1 MSKEKN
7 NKICSGRVLTIEQFF
22 KENPQ
27 SIHVLNGD
35 KNRLGVML
43 NGAMIELGS
52 PAWQMVRNLPIFH
65 SVLFNEISIIY
76 HFNKNKK

>member
-1 MSKEKN
+1 MNKEEN
-7 NKICSGRVLTIEQFF
+7 NKICSGRILSVEQYF

-43 NGAMIELGS
+43 NGGMIEIGS
-52 PAWQMVRNLPIFH
+52 NAWNRIKEMPIFH
-65 SVLFNEISIIY
+65 NTLFNELSFIY
-76 HFNKNKK
+76 YLKNKI